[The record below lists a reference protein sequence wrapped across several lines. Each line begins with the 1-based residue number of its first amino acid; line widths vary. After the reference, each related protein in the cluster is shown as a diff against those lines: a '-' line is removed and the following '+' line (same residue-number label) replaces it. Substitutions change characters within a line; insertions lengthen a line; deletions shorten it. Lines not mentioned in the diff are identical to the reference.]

1 MKQEATAVGIDP
13 KAPPDL
19 TVEPVKP
26 EEFARVEVYLE
37 HVIQK
42 ELLPTYNQQ
51 SSALSKTENSLALN
65 LACLKA
71 CVVGKGR
78 GGKWEEYVRVKQF
91 PVSLRTL
98 DRWIEKALA
107 SGALSPWVIAKLHG
121 NKRKTGALK
130 KVRMSLPLEF
140 DSETDRSILRDAA
153 EKLGRAKLTQVI
165 LDAIREEMGL

>member
-1 MKQEATAVGIDP
+1 MKQEGTAVGIDL

-19 TVEPVKP
+19 TVEPVKA

-51 SSALSKTENSLALN
+51 SFALSKTESSLAIN

-107 SGALSPWVIAKLHG
+107 SGALSPWVIAKLSG
-121 NKRKTGALK
+121 NKRKPGPLK
-130 KVRMSLPLEF
+130 KLKLSLPLVF
-140 DSETDRSILRDAA
+140 DSESDRAILKDAA
-153 EKLGRAKLTQVI
+153 DKLGPAKLAV
-165 LDAIREEMGL
+165 LLLKAIREEGL

>member
-42 ELLPTYNQQ
+42 ELFPAYNQQ
-51 SSALSKTENSLALN
+51 SFALSKTESSLALN

-71 CVVGKGR
+71 VVGKGR

-107 SGALSPWVIAKLHG
+107 SGALSPWIIAKLSG
-121 NKRKTGALK
+121 NKRKPSSLK
-130 KVRMSLPLEF
+130 KLKLSLPLVF
-140 DSETDRSILRDAA
+140 DSESDRSMLKDAA
-153 EKLGRAKLTQVI
+153 DKLGPAKLAALI
-165 LDAIREEMGL
+165 LAAIRGELGL